1 LTFTDIGAEKGWTG
15 VEFGM
20 DYTYSKTKSMIDVV
34 AISDETAPVPDL
46 LSKMQTFSLWGS
58 VATGDRSSIRLTAE
72 SAKLKSKDWA
82 LDDVDTDT
90 LSWMLLLGQSAANY
104 DLWLFSASWSY
115 HF

>member
-1 LTFTDIGAEKGWTG
+1 
-15 VEFGM
+15 M

-34 AISDETAPVPDL
+34 ALSFNTAPVPDL

-90 LSWMLLLGQSAANY
+90 LSWMLLLGESAANY
-104 DLWLFSASWSY
+104 DLWLFSASWTY
-115 HF
+115 QF